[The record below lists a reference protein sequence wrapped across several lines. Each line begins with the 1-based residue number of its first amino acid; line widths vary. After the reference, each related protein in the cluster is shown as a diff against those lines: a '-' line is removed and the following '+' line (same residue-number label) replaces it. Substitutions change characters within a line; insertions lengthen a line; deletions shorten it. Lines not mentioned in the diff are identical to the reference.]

1 MAKKEL
7 PDSQIERVNW
17 VIRAPTNEELQ
28 RRYDMWAEQYDGD
41 VGSIDDYIAPS
52 KLVEVAA
59 EHLDPA

>member
-1 MAKKEL
+1 MAEKEL

-41 VGSIDDYIAPS
+41 EIGRAHV
-52 KLVEVAA
+52 
-59 EHLDPA
+59 